1 MFDPRKEHHKFLT
14 MEPKVQESVEMLFKA
29 KWNLPKAARNCGL
42 TEEEMKAIFNK
53 YCFTQGPTHDKLG
66 NPII

>member
-1 MFDPRKEHHKFLT
+1 
-14 MEPKVQESVEMLFKA
+14 MESRVQESLDMLFKA
-29 KWNLPKAARNCGL
+29 KWNLPKAARNCDL
-42 TEEEMKAIFNK
+42 TEEEMRAIFNK